1 MYIHTIHTYVHTY
14 GYIHTSYIHIH
25 THTYSVHTYIIT
37 DGIYFLVINVN
48 YKHTYISVVG
58 WALGKND
65 TKVKTVDTDKVNL
78 FPKPLPD

>member
-1 MYIHTIHTYVHTY
+1 MYNTYIRTYIRKHTY
-14 GYIHTSYIHIH
+14 IIH

-48 YKHTYISVVG
+48 YIHTYISVVG
-58 WALGKND
+58 WVLGKND